1 MKRASERESDR
12 FVRPS
17 GGAPSQSHTNKS
29 AAGRKDGRQERPL
42 KEPKE
47 RRTGQARGHIRR
59 REAEERGYLS
69 KISQRLTASSV
80 LSLAAISGGSNRSS
94 SKIGSGIGFKDSFA
108 YFGWGEEKNWEF
120 FDFLPFWRGRRKV
133 AAAASAA

>member
-47 RRTGQARGHIRR
+47 RRTAQGDTYTGRRQR
-59 REAEERGYLS
+59 RE
-69 KISQRLTASSV
+69 
-80 LSLAAISGGSNRSS
+80 
-94 SKIGSGIGFKDSFA
+94 GI
-108 YFGWGEEKNWEF
+108 Y
-120 FDFLPFWRGRRKV
+120 RKYPND
-133 AAAASAA
+133 

>member
-1 MKRASERESDR
+1 MKRASERATVSS
-12 FVRPS
+12 VRQGERLHNRIPIN
-17 GGAPSQSHTNKS
+17 QQQE
-29 AAGRKDGRQERPL
+29 GRKEGWEARKALKGTER
-42 KEPKE
+42 E
-47 RRTGQARGHIRR
+47 TNGAGGHIRR

-108 YFGWGEEKNWEF
+108 YFVQMGEGKK
-120 FDFLPFWRGRRKV
+120 LGIL
-133 AAAASAA
+133 